1 MIKMRIE
8 GLPEEVQCFSDCLKN
23 KIGLDI
29 LSESNNYPNRN
40 SQYVRRYFDVELTY
54 ETKGSFIMKN
64 NATIIAVA
72 NQV

>member
-64 NATIIAVA
+64 KD
-72 NQV
+72 